1 MSRTVLAA
9 TAALLLLGGPAFGQ
23 TGGDAGQGPDLASL
37 LARHEAIER
46 RFDPVTSGENGDQA
60 ALSRL
65 GDTSP
70 ATVAARV
77 QALAELRA
85 DLGRIAPDRLAD
97 DDQRLNLALLLR
109 AIDDDLES
117 LAFDR
122 ARLGGGGG
130 FDGLGRNT
138 PLRSREDAEAWLSR
152 MGQMAGAIRQGIE
165 NSRRG
170 IATGWT
176 QPRQII
182 ERSIT
187 VARATNARPVER
199 SPLLLPFDTLPAS
212 IPETERAAYRARAL
226 AIINAQIVPAQQ
238 AQLAFLETE
247 LLPAARPGLGVRT
260 LPDGEAYYRYLVRS
274 NTTTDMTP
282 EEVHALGLSEVRRIR
297 AEMDAVIAET
307 GFEGSFQDF
316 LTFLRTD
323 PQFYASSPEELVRIV
338 AEISRRADA
347 ALPRIFGTL
356 PRLTYGIEETPA
368 ETAPTAA
375 TAGYTPGSAALGK
388 AGTYVLNT
396 YRLDQRPLYEMPALT
411 LHEATPG
418 HHLQVALM
426 QEQPEAPYFRRTSWF
441 TSYVEGWGLYA
452 ETLGHDMG
460 MYRTPY
466 ERFGR
471 LSYEMWRACR
481 LVVDT
486 GIHWL
491 GWTEAQARECFEQ
504 NSALSAQNITAEVN
518 RYIGNPGQ
526 ALAYK
531 VGELTFRRLRAEAEA
546 ALGDDFD
553 LRAFHDHLLSAGA
566 LPMDIVET
574 RMRAWIEAQRAA
586 AADGGAS
593 G

>member
-1 MSRTVLAA
+1 MFRNLLLA
-9 TAALLLLGGPAFGQ
+9 TAAVVVMASPAAAQ
-23 TGGDAGQGPDLASL
+23 SADARLSDL

-46 RFDPVTSGENGDQA
+46 RFDPVTSSENGDEA

-65 GDTSP
+65 GDNSP
-70 ATVAARV
+70 AAVEARA
-77 QALAELRA
+77 QELRA
-85 DLGRIAPDRLAD
+85 LRAELGAIDPATLSD
-97 DDQRLNLALLLR
+97 DDDRLNLTLLIR
-109 AIDDDLES
+109 SIDDDLES
-117 LAFDR
+117 ISFDR
-122 ARLGGGGG
+122 GRLGGGGGG

-138 PLRSREDAEAWLSR
+138 PLRNRADAEAWLTR
-152 MGQMAGAIRQGIE
+152 MGQMEAQIRQGIE

-187 VARATNARPVER
+187 VARATNARPVEQ
-199 SPLLLPFDTLPAS
+199 SPLLLPFDTLPQS
-212 IPETERAAYRARAL
+212 VPQSERDAYRARAL
-226 AIINAQIVPAQQ
+226 EIINTQIVPAQQ
-238 AQLAFLETE
+238 AQLTFLETE

-260 LPDGEAYYRYLVRS
+260 LPNGEAYYSYLVRS
-274 NTTTDMTP
+274 FTTTDMTP
-282 EEVHALGLSEVRRIR
+282 EEVHELGQSEVRRIR

-307 GFEGSFQDF
+307 GFEGDFQAF

-323 PQFYASSPEELVRIV
+323 PQFYATSPEELVRIV

-375 TAGYTPGSAALGK
+375 TAGYTPGSIALGK

-418 HHLQVALM
+418 HHLQIALM

-452 ETLGHDMG
+452 ETLGYDMN
-460 MYRTPY
+460 MYTTPY

-504 NSALSAQNITAEVN
+504 NSALSPQNITAEVN
-518 RYIGNPGQ
+518 RYIGGPGQ

-531 VGELTFRRLRAEAEA
+531 VGELTFRRMRAEAEA
-546 ALGDDFD
+546 ALGDRFD
-553 LRAFHDHLLSAGA
+553 LRAFHDHLLSDGA
-566 LPMDIVET
+566 LPMDVVET
-574 RMRAWIEAQRAA
+574 RMRAWIEEQRAA
-586 AADGGAS
+586 PAT
-593 G
+593 

>member
-1 MSRTVLAA
+1 VLRNLLLA
-9 TAALLLLGGPAFGQ
+9 TAAVVVMASPAAAQ
-23 TGGDAGQGPDLASL
+23 TSAVQSADARLSDL

-46 RFDPVTSGENGDQA
+46 RFDPVTSSENGDQA

-65 GDTSP
+65 GDNSP
-70 ATVAARV
+70 AAVEARA
-77 QALAELRA
+77 QELRA
-85 DLGRIAPDRLAD
+85 LRAELGAIDPAALGD
-97 DDQRLNLALLLR
+97 DDDRLNLTLLIR
-109 AIDDDLES
+109 SIDDDLES
-117 LAFDR
+117 IGFDR
-122 ARLGGGGG
+122 GRLGGGGGG

-138 PLRSREDAEAWLSR
+138 PLRSRDDAEAWLTR
-152 MGQMAGAIRQGIE
+152 MGQMAAAQRQGIE
-165 NSRRG
+165 NGRRG

-187 VARATNARPVER
+187 VARATAARPAEQ
-199 SPLLLPFDTLPAS
+199 SPLLLPFATLPQS
-212 IPETERAAYRARAL
+212 VPEAEREAYRARAL
-226 AIINAQIVPAQQ
+226 EIITTQIIPAQQ
-238 AQLAFLETE
+238 EQLTFLETE

-260 LPDGEAYYRYLVRS
+260 LPNGEAYYRYLVRS
-274 NTTTDMTP
+274 NTTTEMTP
-282 EEVHALGLSEVRRIR
+282 EEVHALGLSEVARIR

-307 GFEGSFQDF
+307 GFQGDFQAF

-323 PQFYASSPEELVRIV
+323 PQFYATSPEELVRIV

-368 ETAPTAA
+368 ETAPTSA

-452 ETLGHDMG
+452 ETLGYDMN
-460 MYRTPY
+460 MYTTPY

-504 NSALSAQNITAEVN
+504 NSALSPQNITAEVN

-531 VGELTFRRLRAEAEA
+531 IGELTFRRMRAEAEA
-546 ALGDDFD
+546 ALGERFD
-553 LRAFHDHLLSAGA
+553 LRAFHDHLLSDGA
-566 LPMDIVET
+566 LPMDVVET
-574 RMRAWIEAQRAA
+574 RMRAWIEQQRAA
-586 AADGGAS
+586 PAT
-593 G
+593 